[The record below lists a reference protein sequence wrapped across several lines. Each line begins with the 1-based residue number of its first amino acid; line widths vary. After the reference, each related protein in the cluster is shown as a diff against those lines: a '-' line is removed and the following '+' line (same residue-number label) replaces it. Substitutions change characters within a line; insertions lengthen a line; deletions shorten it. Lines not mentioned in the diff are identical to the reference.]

1 MKGDRSL
8 TTNSQFSTSNSQLPK
23 GYKQTEVGAIPDDW
37 EVKPLKK
44 ISPSLSVG
52 LVINPSSYFDKNC
65 SIPMLVG
72 SHVDENQINWES
84 ANRISEFSNNALPAS
99 RLSVGDLVTVRVGDP
114 GITAV
119 IPPELDGCNCASMMI
134 VRKHSSFDSCWLCYV
149 MNSKIGRSQIEHVQ
163 YGTAQKQFNI
173 SDAINFL
180 YPVPPIA
187 EQNLIARALS
197 DTDALIES
205 LEQLLAKKRQIKQ
218 GAMQELLRSKDTWD
232 KEEIRNILTLI
243 MDYRGRTPKKLGMEW
258 GGGDIRALS
267 AGNVKRGWIDF
278 EAEAYFAS
286 EALYQKWM
294 TQGVT
299 KENDILVTTEA
310 PLGNIAI
317 IPDSKK
323 YILSQ
328 RVISL
333 RTDPQIINSKYL
345 YHYIS
350 SEIFQELLK
359 KDSSGSTAT
368 GIQRLKLEKIL
379 IAFPSLAEQQAIAT
393 ILSDMDL
400 EIGAIETKL
409 TKARQLKQGMMHE
422 LLTGKIRLIDKGNT

>member
-1 MKGDRSL
+1 MSKK
-8 TTNSQFSTSNSQLPK
+8 QLAMVKTQVPE
-23 GYKQTEVGAIPDDW
+23 GYKQTEVG
-37 EVKPLKK
+37 
-44 ISPSLSVG
+44 
-52 LVINPSSYFDKNC
+52 
-65 SIPMLVG
+65 
-72 SHVDENQINWES
+72 
-84 ANRISEFSNNALPAS
+84 
-99 RLSVGDLVTVRVGDP
+99 
-114 GITAV
+114 V
-119 IPPELDGCNCASMMI
+119 IPVTWNVSNLGKFVLLQRGHDLTHRD
-134 VRKHSSFDSCWLCYV
+134 RKQGNVPV
-149 MNSKIGRSQIEHVQ
+149 MGSAGQNGFHDTALVKSPGVVIGRSGASFGQAHYCEQDFWPHN
-163 YGTAQKQFNI
+163 TALYVTDFLDNDRLYAFYFLKSIDFSRHNSGGAQQSLNRNFI
-173 SDAINFL
+173 APIPIAI
-180 YPVPPIA
+180 PPLA

-409 TKARQLKQGMMHE
+409 TKARQRKQGMMHE

>member
-8 TTNSQFSTSNSQLPK
+8 TTNSQLSTLHSQIPK
-23 GYKQTEVGAIPDDW
+23 GYKQTEVGVIPDDW
-37 EVKPLKK
+37 KIRSLAEVVTFLDGKRCPVKDSDRSKMQGSIPYYGASGIVDYVNDYLFDDDLILLGEDGENILSRNCRLAFRVSGKIWVNNHAHVLKPNSDTSIGFLTDYLE
-44 ISPSLSVG
+44 SLS
-52 LVINPSSYFDKNC
+52 YERF
-65 SIPMLVG
+65 
-72 SHVDENQINWES
+72 
-84 ANRISEFSNNALPAS
+84 
-99 RLSVGDLVTVRVGDP
+99 
-114 GITAV
+114 
-119 IPPELDGCNCASMMI
+119 
-134 VRKHSSFDSCWLCYV
+134 
-149 MNSKIGRSQIEHVQ
+149 NS
-163 YGTAQKQFNI
+163 GTAQPKLNKQACSQIPIAF
-173 SDAINFL
+173 
-180 YPVPPIA
+180 PPTIA